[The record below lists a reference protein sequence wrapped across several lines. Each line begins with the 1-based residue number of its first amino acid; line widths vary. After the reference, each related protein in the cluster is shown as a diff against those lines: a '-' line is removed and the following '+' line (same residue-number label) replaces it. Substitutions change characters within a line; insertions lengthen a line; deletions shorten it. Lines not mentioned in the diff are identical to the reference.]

1 MPVTISPPVA
11 KRVTQWDEFSGRFE
25 AVASVEVR
33 ARVSGFIDKLH
44 FRDGQLVNVGDL
56 LFTIDKRPF
65 EIAVQSAE
73 AEVARNKA
81 QVDIAELQVERGA
94 ALVKS
99 RNIPDAEYDQR
110 KANLAVAR
118 AQLKTAEAAVRN
130 AELNLD
136 WTDVRAP
143 LAGRISD
150 RKVDAGNLIQGG
162 QQGATL
168 LATIVTLDPIRFVF
182 DVSESDYLRYTR
194 LFLSGAMASSRD
206 SVNPVRIRL
215 ADETEWTRSGKVDFV
230 DNTLSARSG
239 TMRTRAIVENKNQL
253 LTPGIFGRVQLFGG
267 EYDALLIPDTA
278 IVSDQS
284 RKIVFTVNKDNVVQ
298 AKPVTLGPLV
308 DGLRVVREGLAAAD
322 NVVLDGLANPMVRP
336 GAKVVPQKG
345 EIKTADAKPKSN

>member
-1 MPVTISPPVA
+1 MSRLARKTFAGEFPFVLISPPAGLPPASLSLLTSSAAFAQGGPPAMPVTIAPPIA

-44 FRDGQLVNVGDL
+44 FKDGQLVNVGDP

-65 EIAVQSAE
+65 EIAVESAE

-81 QVDIAELQVERGA
+81 QVDLAELQVERGA
-94 ALVKS
+94 SLITS
-99 RNIPDAEYDQR
+99 RTITDAEYDQR

-118 AQLKTAEAAVRN
+118 AQLKAAEAALRK

-194 LFLSGAMASSRD
+194 LFLSGALASSRD
-206 SVNPVRIRL
+206 LDPRAHPPGRRDRMDAHRQGRLRRQYVEPAVGHHPHPRRRREQEPAPDARHLRPRAAVRR
-215 ADETEWTRSGKVDFV
+215 
-230 DNTLSARSG
+230 
-239 TMRTRAIVENKNQL
+239 
-253 LTPGIFGRVQLFGG
+253 RV
-267 EYDALLIPDTA
+267 
-278 IVSDQS
+278 
-284 RKIVFTVNKDNVVQ
+284 
-298 AKPVTLGPLV
+298 
-308 DGLRVVREGLAAAD
+308 
-322 NVVLDGLANPMVRP
+322 
-336 GAKVVPQKG
+336 
-345 EIKTADAKPKSN
+345 